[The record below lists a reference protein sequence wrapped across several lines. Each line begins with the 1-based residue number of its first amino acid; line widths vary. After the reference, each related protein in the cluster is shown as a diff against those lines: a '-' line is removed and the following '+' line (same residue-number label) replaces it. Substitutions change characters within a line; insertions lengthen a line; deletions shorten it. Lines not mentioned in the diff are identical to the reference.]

1 MNVEVALLPLGVHLV
16 KKQLSFH
23 NRLILCFTPAVLFHS
38 TALSR
43 AIWPRG
49 CCADTSKL
57 ARSARGLGNSRAG
70 QNIFFLSSIFLLSF
84 LRLKL
89 ESTCKRKGFGYG
101 ISSPANNKP
110 QQTVKHSC
118 RKKEE
123 CYIDVCR

>member
-1 MNVEVALLPLGVHLV
+1 MNVKGALLPFGVHLV
-16 KKQLSFH
+16 KKQLSCTTG
-23 NRLILCFTPAVLFHS
+23 LIFAFTSAVLFHS

-43 AIWPRG
+43 TIWPRG
-49 CCADTSKL
+49 CCADTPKL
-57 ARSARGLGNSRAG
+57 AWSARGLGNSRAG
-70 QNIFFLSSIFLLSF
+70 QNIFFLSSIFLISS

-101 ISSPANNKP
+101 IFSPANKKP